1 MFAIRAFLG
10 GILAVCAG
18 SAALAEGPQTDTRP
32 PSRFDAV
39 TARAELAISRV
50 EEAHVAAREAMAAV
64 QPLARPLYMVR
75 YPVII
80 SQNPTVRPA
89 IRTNYIPDARWDFR
103 DDSESWT
110 LASLAALKS
119 HGSRLEETVP
129 RDIENWC
136 PGYANN
142 PPHLRRAFWVG
153 MISALVKHEST
164 YRPEAVGG
172 GDLWYGLTQIYPD
185 TARRYGCQ
193 ATTGQELKDPED
205 NLSCAI
211 RIMNVTV
218 PRDNAIAI
226 RDSRWR
232 GVAADWGPM
241 SNPSKISEMSAWTRS
256 QEYCQANTTFGGSIR
271 PEARPSPQAILSTM
285 TDLGAVD
292 G

>member
-10 GILAVCAG
+10 GILTVCAG
-18 SAALAEGPQTDTRP
+18 SAALAEGPQSDTRP
-32 PSRFDAV
+32 LSRFDTV

-50 EEAHVAAREAMAAV
+50 EETRVAAREAMAAI
-64 QPLARPLYMVR
+64 QPLSRPLYMVR

-80 SQNPTVRPA
+80 SQNPTVRPE

-185 TARRYGCQ
+185 TAQRYGCQ

-256 QEYCQANTTFGGSIR
+256 QEYCQANPTLGNSIR
-271 PEARPSPQAILSTM
+271 PEARPRPQAILSTM
-285 TDLGAVD
+285 TDLTAID

>member
-1 MFAIRAFLG
+1 MFAIRALLG
-10 GILAVCAG
+10 GILVTAMATA
-18 SAALAEGPQTDTRP
+18 SFAEGPQTDTRP
-32 PSRFDAV
+32 LSRFDAV
-39 TARAELAISRV
+39 TARAELAIERV
-50 EEAHVAAREAMAAV
+50 EEARVAARAAMAAI
-64 QPLARPLYMVR
+64 QPLSRPVYMVR
-75 YPVII
+75 YPVTI

-89 IRTNYIPDARWDFR
+89 LRTNYIPEARWDFR
-103 DDSESWT
+103 GDSESWT

-129 RDIENWC
+129 RDIANWC
-136 PGYANN
+136 PGYTNN

-172 GDLWYGLTQIYPD
+172 GNLWFGLTQIFPD
-185 TARRYGCQ
+185 TARRYGCH
-193 ATTGQELKDPED
+193 ARTGEALKDPED

-218 PRDNAIAI
+218 PRDNAIAV

-241 SNPSKISEMSAWTRS
+241 QNRGKIAEMSAWTRS
-256 QEYCQANTTFGGSIR
+256 QEYCQADPTLGSSIR
-271 PEARPSPQAILSTM
+271 PQARSSAQAALSDPA
-285 TDLGAVD
+285 DLSEVEG
-292 G
+292 